1 MIDARKL
8 LDQFLGTQVPGLQ
21 GSVKDKATQAINLA
35 RDNPMATSAIAGVLL
50 GTKTGRQVAGN
61 TLVLGGLAAIA
72 GLGYQAYKNYQAG
85 NAPTPAPQPTQ
96 QAEPQFLPPP
106 SNSGFSTAP
115 AIASNDFAL
124 SLVRAMIAA
133 ARADGHIDD
142 AERQHI
148 LGKVQQAGVG
158 AEAEAFSS
166 ASLPTPSISTP
177 LSARHRPRSSACRSM
192 PHRVWRSSR
201 ICALSVAISIFSPA
215 GSVSPMRWSIISR
228 RRSRVPRSDRHH
240 ETGPVAFRGRLA

>member
-8 LDQFLGTQVPGLQ
+8 LDQFLGSQVPGMQ

-61 TLVLGGLAAIA
+61 ALALGGLAAIA
-72 GLGYQAYKNYQAG
+72 GLGYQAYKNYRDG
-85 NAPTPAPQPTQ
+85 NQPQPAPQSAP

-115 AIASNDFAL
+115 AVASNDFAL

-142 AERQHI
+142 AERQRI
-148 LGKVQQAGVG
+148 LGKVQEAGVG
-158 AEAEAFSS
+158 SEAEAFFQRELANPVDLDAIVAS
-166 ASLPTPSISTP
+166 AQTEEQQVQVYT
-177 LSARHRPRSSACRSM
+177 A
-192 PHRVWRSSR
+192 SR
-201 ICALSVAISIFSPA
+201 LAIEPD
-215 GSVSPMRWSIISR
+215 SR
-228 RRSRVPRSDRHH
+228 AERGYLDLL
-240 ETGPVAFRGRLA
+240 AGRLGLADALVDHIEATVAGAKVQL

>member
-8 LDQFLGTQVPGLQ
+8 LDQFLGSQVPGLQ

-85 NAPTPAPQPTQ
+85 NAPQPEPQPA

-106 SNSGFSTAP
+106 SNSGFSTSP
-115 AIASNDFAL
+115 AVASNDFAL
-124 SLVRAMIAA
+124 TLVRAMIAA

-158 AEAEAFSS
+158 SEAEAFFERELANPVDLDAIVAS
-166 ASLPTPSISTP
+166 AQTEEQ
-177 LSARHRPRSSACRSM
+177 
-192 PHRVWRSSR
+192 RVQVYTASR
-201 ICALSVAISIFSPA
+201 LAIEPD
-215 GSVSPMRWSIISR
+215 SR
-228 RRSRVPRSDRHH
+228 AERGYLDQL
-240 ETGPVAFRGRLA
+240 AGRLGLADALVDHIDATVTAAKV